1 MRNDFE
7 LKKFNE
13 ELNNSFND
21 QTFGFRDN
29 YIISK
34 IEKSISFTVF
44 IRKEKIGLKYPF
56 KNINQDKIDALTTL
70 ISEIHSDFKHKKY
83 KTSPYNN
90 YSIWELNTEELKNN
104 EIIDLIK
111 KIKMHFL

>member
-1 MRNDFE
+1 MIFE

-34 IEKSISFTVF
+34 IEKSI
-44 IRKEKIGLKYPF
+44 EKR
-56 KNINQDKIDALTTL
+56 
-70 ISEIHSDFKHKKY
+70 
-83 KTSPYNN
+83 
-90 YSIWELNTEELKNN
+90 LKNQLTEPIMLMMLDATPQIWAESLSLFN
-104 EIIDLIK
+104 LVLKDTETWMETKLK
-111 KIKMHFL
+111 CMKLS